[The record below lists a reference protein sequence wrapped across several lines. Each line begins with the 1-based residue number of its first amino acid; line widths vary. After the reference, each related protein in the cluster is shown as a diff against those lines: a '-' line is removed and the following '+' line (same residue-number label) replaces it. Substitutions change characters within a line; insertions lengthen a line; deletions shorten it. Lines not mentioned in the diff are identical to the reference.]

1 MQRNL
6 LEFNLNKQIRQ
17 INKMKKLDYKLQKIR
32 KFLTLLV
39 VGLLVIKGFNFLPI
53 KEGLAAVKYVID
65 SNDEV
70 SGLTATGVLN
80 IGSAAVDGFLRFFPT
95 ANAPTANEGAMYYDS
110 TLDKIRY
117 YTGSRWISLAANSD
131 FTCPTGYIA
140 VPGSSTFGTDGGFCV
155 MKYEAKQDAN
165 KNPTSTATGTPWV
178 SVDWHE
184 AKQACKRVGAHLIT
198 PGEWMTIARN
208 AEAVAGNWTGG
219 SVGSGYLFAGH
230 NDNAPAAAKAASA
243 TDTGNYRCAYTDT
256 AGTTENPSPCP
267 TNTASGTSGTAG
279 NQVRTLTLSN
289 GNIIWD
295 FSGNVWEWIDMDMTA
310 LGIWYASPDWVEWN
324 NANLTDYEQI
334 VAGSTSYTSA
344 SGVGQYCS
352 SAGARAARRGG
363 GWSDGVRAGAFT
375 LVLTGGPSV
384 VKTRLG
390 FRCAK

>member
-1 MQRNL
+1 
-6 LEFNLNKQIRQ
+6 
-17 INKMKKLDYKLQKIR
+17 MKKLDYKLQKIR

-39 VGLLVIKGFNFLPI
+39 VGLLLIKGFSFLPI

-80 IGSAAVDGFLRFFPT
+80 IGSAAADGFLRFFPT

-117 YTGSRWISLAANSD
+117 YTGSSWISLAANSD

-140 VPGSSTFGTDGGFCV
+140 VPVSATFGTTGFCV
-155 MKYEAKQDAN
+155 MKYEAKQDAS

-184 AKQACKRVGAHLIT
+184 AKQACKRAGAHLIT
-198 PGEWMTIARN
+198 PAEWMTIARD

-256 AGTTENPSPCP
+256 GGTTEAPSPCP
-267 TNTASGTSGTAG
+267 TNTASGTSGTVG

-289 GNIIWD
+289 GNVIWD
-295 FSGNVWEWIDMDMTA
+295 LAGDVWEWTDMDMTA
-310 LGIWYASPDWVEWN
+310 LGIWYDSVGAWKEWSD
-324 NANLTDYEQI
+324 ANLTDYERI
-334 VAGSTSYTSA
+334 VAGSTAYTSA
-344 SGVGQYCS
+344 SGVGRYIS
-352 SAGARAARRGG
+352 SAGARAAVRGG
-363 GWSDGVRAGAFT
+363 RWSDTVSAGAFT
-375 LVLTGGPSV
+375 LDLNDVPSLV
-384 VKTRLG
+384 YTSFG

>member
-1 MQRNL
+1 
-6 LEFNLNKQIRQ
+6 
-17 INKMKKLDYKLQKIR
+17 MKELDYRLQKIK

-39 VGLLVIKGFNFLPI
+39 VGLLLITGFNFLPI

-70 SGLTATGVLN
+70 SGITATGVLN
-80 IGSAAVDGFLRFFPT
+80 IGTALVDGFLRFFPT

-110 TLDKIRY
+110 SLNKIRY
-117 YTGSRWISLAANSD
+117 HTGSSWISLAANSD

-140 VPGSSTFGTDGGFCV
+140 VPGNSTFGTDGGFCV

-184 AKQACKRVGAHLIT
+184 AKQACKRVGAHLMT
-198 PGEWMTIARN
+198 PGEWMTIARD
-208 AEAVAGNWTGG
+208 AEAVTANWTGG

-256 AGTTENPSPCP
+256 AGTTEAPSPCP
-267 TNTASGTSGTAG
+267 TNTASGSSGTDG

-289 GNIIWD
+289 DNVIWD
-295 FSGNVWEWIDMDMTA
+295 FPGNVWEWTDMDMTA
-310 LGIWYASPDWVEWN
+310 LGIWYDSASAWKEWSD
-324 NANLTDYEQI
+324 ANLTDYERI
-334 VAGSTSYTSA
+334 VAGSTAYTSA
-344 SGVGQYCS
+344 SGVGQYYS
-352 SAGARAARRGG
+352 SAGARAALRGG
-363 GWSDGVRAGAFT
+363 GWSSAVSAGAFA
-375 LVLTGGPSV
+375 LDLGLAPSAVDTGI
-384 VKTRLG
+384 G